1 MPILQIIDMMRNE
14 IIRRLGILLV
24 LSLLTLG
31 AAAQGEHPFN
41 PQKFEAEMEQ
51 YITTYAGLTPSE
63 ASVYFPLFREMQK
76 KQRILFHKMRQYQH
90 IDTSDDGVCYNA
102 IQRQDEID
110 IEIKKIQ
117 QRYHQQMLKV
127 LPAGK
132 VMLTIKAESNF
143 HRQAFMKAVDKKKHG
158 HRKKK

>member
-1 MPILQIIDMMRNE
+1 MMRNK
-14 IIRRLGILLV
+14 IIRRLSMLL
-24 LSLLTLG
+24 LLGLLTMG
-31 AAAQGEHPFN
+31 AAAQGRRPFN

-76 KQRILFHKMRQYQH
+76 KQRLLFHKMRQYQH
-90 IDTSDDGVCYNA
+90 IDTSNDGACYNA

-117 QRYHQQMLKV
+117 QRYHQQMLKA

-132 VMLTIKAESNF
+132 VMLTIKAESDF
-143 HRQAFMKAVDKKKHG
+143 HRQAFMKAVNKKHG
-158 HRKKK
+158 HKRKK